1 MRRMIRREM
10 WIHNYLFVLTAKS
23 SLLISSWKSRILM
36 KSKSYFNLHFSKIW
50 ILKKIHKSTFL
61 NFCDKFEWNFANFL
75 ILFATK
81 ILRYPILTPKLE
93 FWWKFANQL
102 FWIFSPKFEWFFY
115 EFLRPFVTKI
125 VNFRIKTQIDYFSRI
140 FIYGKKMTLE
150 SLFNTIKNTLFYNFS
165 GSNSFNYVIWSNYAL
180 ACESF

>member
-1 MRRMIRREM
+1 MIRREM

-36 KSKSYFNLHFSKIW
+36 KSKSNFNLHFSKIW

-102 FWIFSPKFEWFFY
+102 FWIFTPIFEWLFTNFWY
-115 EFLRPFVTKI
+115 FLMQVYFSSKIWMLLKIGTFLNFCTKI
-125 VNFRIKTQIDYFSRI
+125 RII
-140 FIYGKKMTLE
+140 FLHFWLHK
-150 SLFNTIKNTLFYNFS
+150 
-165 GSNSFNYVIWSNYAL
+165 
-180 ACESF
+180 